1 MPKKTT
7 VMKKSKMYLPK
18 NQGRRANLKSGIRK
32 VSWFWW
38 AGDKWTGKVQGLSQL
53 RDAMG
58 DSTEMLFYWKKR
70 MESFK
75 AVSAEQQWRKK
86 LKPKKRKRKWKPFW
100 FEVGLYSSEADK
112 VLQN

>member
-1 MPKKTT
+1 
-7 VMKKSKMYLPK
+7 MYLPK
-18 NQGRRANLKSGIRK
+18 IKEEEQIWNQKLERFLGFGEQVI
-32 VSWFWW
+32 
-38 AGDKWTGKVQGLSQL
+38 KWTGKVQGLSQL

-86 LKPKKRKRKWKPFW
+86 LKPKKKEKKMKTFLVWGRIVFIWSW
-100 FEVGLYSSEADK
+100 
-112 VLQN
+112 